1 MSPRNATAPVL
12 FALFAALALAPAV
25 ALAQTQTAAW
35 SQDQEIDLMMGAFED
50 DPSLLRV
57 MTERPDDERRL
68 ELRQP
73 FDQEPEAALGDFSA
87 PGDTVICIPNLKRFC
102 P

>member
-1 MSPRNATAPVL
+1 MRPRNTIAA
-12 FALFAALALAPAV
+12 ALLALTGLALTPAAALAQA
-25 ALAQTQTAAW
+25 QTAAW
-35 SQDQEIDLMMGAFED
+35 SQDQAIDIMMGAFED
-50 DPSLLRV
+50 DPSLLRI

-87 PGDTVICIPNLKRFC
+87 PPETEICIPTLKRFC

>member
-1 MSPRNATAPVL
+1 MRPRNTIAA
-12 FALFAALALAPAV
+12 ALLALTGLALAPAA
-25 ALAQTQTAAW
+25 ALAQAQTAAW
-35 SQDQEIDLMMGAFED
+35 SQDQEIDIMMGAFED
-50 DPSLLRV
+50 DPSLLRI

-73 FDQEPEAALGDFSA
+73 FDQEPESALGDFSEPSDA
-87 PGDTVICIPNLKRFC
+87 AICIPGRQRVC